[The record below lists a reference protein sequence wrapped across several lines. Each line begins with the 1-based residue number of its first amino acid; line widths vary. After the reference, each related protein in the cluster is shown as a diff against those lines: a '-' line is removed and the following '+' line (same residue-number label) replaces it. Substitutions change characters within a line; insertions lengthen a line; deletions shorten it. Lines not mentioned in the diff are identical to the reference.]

1 MVFFHQD
8 PAKARTVD
16 QIEGLLF
23 IRKELQGGVFGVI
36 HYVPRFV
43 QGKIHLPE
51 QSRGNIHRPAE
62 PAQFLFFRQQRLL
75 VHAHSYPRVR
85 LIEEDRFLT
94 TPSYYIYHTQE
105 RRSSSAWSFS
115 GSNFIHFERF
125 VKVSPCESPRSS
137 IPSKAKAGSSAHPR
151 FLSVPQVVICAV
163 FGATRPTRHGLPREK
178 IGPSRKF
185 YGRSVS
191 TLPVTSS

>member
-1 MVFFHQD
+1 Q
-8 PAKARTVD
+8 
-16 QIEGLLF
+16 
-23 IRKELQGGVFGVI
+23 
-36 HYVPRFV
+36 PRL
-43 QGKIHLPE
+43 I
-51 QSRGNIHRPAE
+51 
-62 PAQFLFFRQQRLL
+62 
-75 VHAHSYPRVR
+75 VHAHSYTTVK
-85 LIEEDRFLT
+85 LISEHRFLT
-94 TPSYYIYHTQE
+94 TPSYYIYHTQG
-105 RRSSSAWSFS
+105 RRSSRRGLFS

-125 VKVSPCESPRSS
+125 VKVSPCASPRSS

>member
-75 VHAHSYPRVR
+75 VHAHSYPSVR

-105 RRSSSAWSFS
+105 RRSSQCGLSAAATL
-115 GSNFIHFERF
+115 FIL
-125 VKVSPCESPRSS
+125 
-137 IPSKAKAGSSAHPR
+137 SALLKYHRADLRDLLFHPR
-151 FLSVPQVVICAV
+151 RRPAHRHA
-163 FGATRPTRHGLPREK
+163 FGFYPYLGL
-178 IGPSRKF
+178 
-185 YGRSVS
+185 
-191 TLPVTSS
+191 